1 MSQVW
6 EHRQRLAQR
15 FSSLAWS
22 LAWVVLAALL
32 AGFGKIPLQ
41 LKDLHVTSCPDTSEY
56 TNLVTSN
63 GNPIPARCLFIEGT
77 VVNRSK
83 NTVLNADVFG
93 RLYDANGNEVLPER
107 TRLGAIA
114 EVPPGESPFS
124 IRISVPVT
132 SPLPLTL
139 EQFKASGFSGTVRR

>member
-1 MSQVW
+1 
-6 EHRQRLAQR
+6 
-15 FSSLAWS
+15 
-22 LAWVVLAALL
+22 LAALL
-32 AGFGKIPLQ
+32 LGFGAIPLQ
-41 LKDLHVTSCPDTSEY
+41 LKDLHLTPCPDTPEY

-77 VVNRSK
+77 VVNRSR

-107 TRLGAIA
+107 T
-114 EVPPGESPFS
+114 PGESPFS

-132 SPLPLTL
+132 SPLPLTM